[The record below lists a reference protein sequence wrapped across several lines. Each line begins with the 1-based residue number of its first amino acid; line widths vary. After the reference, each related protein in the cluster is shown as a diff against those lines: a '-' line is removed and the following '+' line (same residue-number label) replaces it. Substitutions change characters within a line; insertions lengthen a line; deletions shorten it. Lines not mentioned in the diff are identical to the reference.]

1 MIINKRVLDYIEQI
15 EGMYLDSKVIA
26 ILHEHNISYFRLYEI
41 LNNTTA
47 LRRRS
52 AVRNDNQG
60 LAGIYFWENKLN
72 NNGYVGL
79 SKNLGERLDSYFQPG
94 TLRSALRQHESLI
107 SRALL
112 KYGIENFRL
121 FILHVVPGYNHDSIT
136 DRQYLSYL
144 EGVYDGILKPVYNS
158 AGTGRANSCLQVQ
171 DRPSLTNVI
180 CPIFDNYCLA
190 PDKPGAFAE
199 RKAPPLFSFQQ
210 YRYELFKKGLYINNK
225 GPLNDDDKLIVQ
237 G

>member
-26 ILHEHNISYFRLYEI
+26 ILHEHNIRAPCAPRRHSAPSGVFWLRGYFRLYEI

-47 LRRRS
+47 LRS

-94 TLRSALRQHESLI
+94 TLRSALRQHESESLI

-136 DRQYLSYL
+136 
-144 EGVYDGILKPVYNS
+144 
-158 AGTGRANSCLQVQ
+158 
-171 DRPSLTNVI
+171 
-180 CPIFDNYCLA
+180 
-190 PDKPGAFAE
+190 
-199 RKAPPLFSFQQ
+199 
-210 YRYELFKKGLYINNK
+210 
-225 GPLNDDDKLIVQ
+225 
-237 G
+237 